1 MTTASAAA
9 VPRAQASEARA
20 TADAL
25 RAEPAAWDAFVRAL
39 PLGTFRQMTAWAEAN
54 AGWGWVPVRVVADSP
69 DGPVGAQLLMHRM
82 RPGPWS
88 RGYATRAP
96 LAHHYT
102 EASIGAFTAAI
113 RGQAERERLT
123 HVLADPEFPRGGAE
137 GKLMLAAGWRPG
149 TRVQPSQ
156 TRVVDLTLSQER
168 LWSGLSSTAR
178 WSVNKAR
185 RLGITACEVGAGGL
199 SAFGELYR
207 ETALRVGFRRLD
219 RFEEVF
225 RAFDARRAASIVLAR
240 DAAGRPM
247 GAVMLLA
254 GGERIFELY
263 SASTRSGEGSS
274 VANYL
279 VIWEA
284 IVRSR
289 ERGFAGYDLW
299 GTNEP
304 NLARFKAHFGG
315 EERLFDGP
323 YELVTDRPG
332 RMVLSTVQR
341 LRSVTSRG
349 REAADSDQQTA

>member
-1 MTTASAAA
+1 MAGVDA
-9 VPRAQASEARA
+9 VRDRVTVE
-20 TADAL
+20 AL
-25 RAEPAAWDAFVRAL
+25 RRDPVAWDAFVRAL

-69 DGPVGAQLLMHRM
+69 DGAVGGQLLMHRM
-82 RPGPWS
+82 RPVPWS

-102 EASIGAFTAAI
+102 DASIGAFTEEI
-113 RGQAERERLT
+113 RRQARRERLT

-137 GKLMLAAGWRPG
+137 GELMLRAGWRRG

-156 TRVVDLTLSQER
+156 TRVVDLTLSQDR
-168 LWSGLSSTAR
+168 LWRDLSSTAR

-185 RLGITACEVGAGGL
+185 RLGITVTEMGGEGL
-199 SAFGELYR
+199 GAFGELYR
-207 ETALRVGFRRLD
+207 ETALRVGFRRRD
-219 RFEEVF
+219 RFEDVF
-225 RAFDARRAASIVLAR
+225 QAFDARRDASIVLAR
-240 DAAGRPM
+240 DADKRPM

-263 SASTRSGEGSS
+263 SASTRAGEGAS

-315 EERLFDGP
+315 DERFFEGA
-323 YELVTDRPG
+323 YELITNRPG
-332 RMVLSTVQR
+332 RIVLSTVQR

-349 REAADSDQQTA
+349 GATAGSDQSAA